1 MNLEQ
6 IQEMWEKDSKID
18 PDNLH
23 DESLKIPQLHSKYY
37 TLYNTITLLRERA
50 REQYAKVRLER
61 YNYYTGK
68 ATAEVYAEEPFPY
81 KVREKDAIQRHLEA
95 DDKMNKI
102 DMKIKYYDV
111 MLKFLEEI
119 IRAVSNRTYQIK
131 NAIEWNKFQAGYESR
146 LVRYYR
152 RIMKSFKQLQEI
164 LGGVPNDGY
173 FGHPRLK
180 IENPFS
186 PPKEKTKK
194 TNGGKGLTNK
204 LGNRATEI
212 EDMIKNMR

>member
-1 MNLEQ
+1 MDLEK
-6 IQEMWEKDSKID
+6 IQAMWEKDSHID

-23 DESLKIPQLHSKYY
+23 DESLRIPQLHSKYY
-37 TLYNTITLLRERA
+37 TLYNTITLLREKA
-50 REQYAKVRLER
+50 REQYSKVRLER

-119 IRAVSNRTYQIK
+119 IRAISNRTYQIK
-131 NAIEWNKFQAGYESR
+131 NAIEWNKFQAG
-146 LVRYYR
+146 
-152 RIMKSFKQLQEI
+152 
-164 LGGVPNDGY
+164 
-173 FGHPRLK
+173 FG
-180 IENPFS
+180 
-186 PPKEKTKK
+186 
-194 TNGGKGLTNK
+194 
-204 LGNRATEI
+204 
-212 EDMIKNMR
+212 

>member
-50 REQYAKVRLER
+50 REQYSKVRLER

-68 ATAEVYAEEPFPY
+68 APAEVYVEEPFPY

-95 DDKMNKI
+95 DDKMNKV
-102 DMKIKYYDV
+102 DMKIKYYDI

-119 IRAVSNRTYQIK
+119 IRNISGRTYQIK
-131 NAIEWNKFQAGYESR
+131 HAIEWNKFQAGY
-146 LVRYYR
+146 
-152 RIMKSFKQLQEI
+152 
-164 LGGVPNDGY
+164 N
-173 FGHPRLK
+173 
-180 IENPFS
+180 
-186 PPKEKTKK
+186 
-194 TNGGKGLTNK
+194 
-204 LGNRATEI
+204 
-212 EDMIKNMR
+212 

>member
-37 TLYNTITLLRERA
+37 TLYNTITLLREKA
-50 REQYAKVRLER
+50 RESYAKVKLER

-81 KVREKDAIQRHLEA
+81 KVREKDVIQRHLEA

-119 IRAVSNRTYQIK
+119 IRNISGRTYQIK
-131 NAIEWNKFQAGYESR
+131 NAIEWNKFQAGY
-146 LVRYYR
+146 
-152 RIMKSFKQLQEI
+152 
-164 LGGVPNDGY
+164 N
-173 FGHPRLK
+173 
-180 IENPFS
+180 
-186 PPKEKTKK
+186 
-194 TNGGKGLTNK
+194 
-204 LGNRATEI
+204 
-212 EDMIKNMR
+212 

>member
-1 MNLEQ
+1 MDLEK
-6 IQEMWEKDSKID
+6 IQAMWEKDSHID

-37 TLYNTITLLRERA
+37 TLYNTITLLREKA
-50 REQYAKVRLER
+50 REQYNKFRLER

-131 NAIEWNKFQAGYESR
+131 NAIEWNKFQAG
-146 LVRYYR
+146 
-152 RIMKSFKQLQEI
+152 
-164 LGGVPNDGY
+164 
-173 FGHPRLK
+173 FG
-180 IENPFS
+180 
-186 PPKEKTKK
+186 
-194 TNGGKGLTNK
+194 
-204 LGNRATEI
+204 
-212 EDMIKNMR
+212 

>member
-6 IQEMWEKDSKID
+6 IQEMWEKDSRID

-50 REQYAKVRLER
+50 KEQYSKVRLER

-68 ATAEVYAEEPFPY
+68 ASAEVYVEEPFPY

-95 DDKMNKI
+95 DDRMNKV
-102 DMKIKYYDV
+102 DMKIKYYDI
-111 MLKFLEEI
+111 MLKFLEEV

-131 NAIEWNKFQAGYESR
+131 NAIEWNKFQAGY
-146 LVRYYR
+146 
-152 RIMKSFKQLQEI
+152 
-164 LGGVPNDGY
+164 N
-173 FGHPRLK
+173 
-180 IENPFS
+180 
-186 PPKEKTKK
+186 
-194 TNGGKGLTNK
+194 
-204 LGNRATEI
+204 
-212 EDMIKNMR
+212 

>member
-6 IQEMWEKDSKID
+6 IQDMWEKDSHID
-18 PDNLH
+18 RDNLH

-50 REQYAKVRLER
+50 REQYNKVRLER

-95 DDKMNKI
+95 DDKMNKV
-102 DMKIKYYDV
+102 DMKIKYYDI

-119 IRAVSNRTYQIK
+119 IRTISGRTYQIK
-131 NAIEWNKFQAGYESR
+131 NAIEWNKFQAG
-146 LVRYYR
+146 
-152 RIMKSFKQLQEI
+152 
-164 LGGVPNDGY
+164 
-173 FGHPRLK
+173 FG
-180 IENPFS
+180 
-186 PPKEKTKK
+186 
-194 TNGGKGLTNK
+194 
-204 LGNRATEI
+204 
-212 EDMIKNMR
+212 

>member
-37 TLYNTITLLRERA
+37 TLYNTITLLREKA
-50 REQYAKVRLER
+50 REQYNKVRLER

-68 ATAEVYAEEPFPY
+68 ATAEIYAEEPFPY

-131 NAIEWNKFQAGYESR
+131 NAIEWNKFQAG
-146 LVRYYR
+146 
-152 RIMKSFKQLQEI
+152 
-164 LGGVPNDGY
+164 
-173 FGHPRLK
+173 FG
-180 IENPFS
+180 
-186 PPKEKTKK
+186 
-194 TNGGKGLTNK
+194 
-204 LGNRATEI
+204 
-212 EDMIKNMR
+212 

>member
-1 MNLEQ
+1 MDLEK
-6 IQEMWEKDSKID
+6 IQAMWEKDSHID

-37 TLYNTITLLRERA
+37 TLYNTITLLREKA
-50 REQYAKVRLER
+50 REQYSKVRLER

-131 NAIEWNKFQAGYESR
+131 NAIEWNKFQAGY
-146 LVRYYR
+146 
-152 RIMKSFKQLQEI
+152 
-164 LGGVPNDGY
+164 N
-173 FGHPRLK
+173 
-180 IENPFS
+180 
-186 PPKEKTKK
+186 
-194 TNGGKGLTNK
+194 
-204 LGNRATEI
+204 
-212 EDMIKNMR
+212 

>member
-50 REQYAKVRLER
+50 REQYSKVRLER

-68 ATAEVYAEEPFPY
+68 EPAEVYVEEPFPY
-81 KVREKDAIQRHLEA
+81 KVREKDAIQRHLAA
-95 DDKMNKI
+95 DDKMNKV
-102 DMKIKYYDV
+102 DMKIKYYDI

-119 IRAVSNRTYQIK
+119 IRNISGRTYQIK
-131 NAIEWNKFQAGYESR
+131 NAIEWNKFQAGY
-146 LVRYYR
+146 
-152 RIMKSFKQLQEI
+152 
-164 LGGVPNDGY
+164 N
-173 FGHPRLK
+173 
-180 IENPFS
+180 
-186 PPKEKTKK
+186 
-194 TNGGKGLTNK
+194 
-204 LGNRATEI
+204 
-212 EDMIKNMR
+212 